1 MKGAIFKANNKYG
14 DIFQFSTTGTSVYV
28 NTSFSDNPP
37 ATSDR
42 VLVGIS
48 GVTTSFSGG
57 NTYFYTGLT
66 SGVTKT
72 VQIKTNRIG
81 ELGRAVFYNG
91 SNNTGGRIT
100 NTLDFSRWKKMEST
114 FNVQQSPSLSG
125 ITMPNPWAGTGST
138 SYQMSGDIFIV
149 STGIQNLNLSQFI
162 RYRDLDIINNPSLTG
177 ITFPNSVSLGRY
189 HNIYQNNLQGNL
201 NLSTLTGLQTRYSF
215 LFYTNVGLTGVTFP
229 NVSHRNTGLA
239 TSPVVYGFNCNI
251 QGNLNLTPLT
261 GFPTYVSFTNNSIT
275 GITFPSFATM
285 SSAPN
290 TIVLSGCGL
299 FDFSSNNITGNLD
312 LTMFRKFYNIFRLD
326 INPNLTGV
334 TFSCTGTT
342 NFNEFRINSCNLTGN
357 LNLSTLSG
365 RLGGIFTVRNNPLLT
380 GITFSSSNFMVTTGS
395 PPPGFFVD
403 NCNLTGTLD
412 MSNIT
417 GLNTDFR
424 AYNNLNLTQ
433 ILHGS
438 SSSTFVRFLVYSCNL
453 TGTYDLSMLSG
464 LSGSIQIYFN
474 PLLTNVVFPPSVQQ
488 FNNVG
493 TNPND
498 SAFTLGNND
507 LGYVDFRP
515 LSGATLVNNSR
526 IRLNDNTMTAAEVN
540 HILVDFVTIATSN
553 PSGWDYVVLNI
564 AGTNADPDSSSG
576 GYDGLAAI
584 TTLTGATYNW
594 SITY

>member
-1 MKGAIFKANNKYG
+1 MKGAIFNANNKYG

-48 GVTTSFSGG
+48 GITTSFSGG
-57 NTYFYTGLT
+57 NSYLYTGLT

-91 SNNTGGRIT
+91 SNDTGGRIT
-100 NTLDFSRWKKMEST
+100 NTLDFSKWKKMEDI
-114 FNVQQSPSLSG
+114 FNVQQSPSLNG

-149 STGIQNLNLSQFI
+149 NTGIQNLNLSQFI
-162 RYRDLDIINNPSLTG
+162 RYRDLDINNNPSLTG
-177 ITFPNSVSLGRY
+177 ITFPNSVSLGRF
-189 HNIYQNNLQGNL
+189 HNIHSNNLQGHL

-215 LFYTNVGLTGVTFP
+215 IFYSNPGITGVTFP
-229 NVSHRNTGLA
+229 NVSHRNTGSIS
-239 TSPVVYGFNCNI
+239 SPAVLGSSCDI
-251 QGNLNLTPLT
+251 QGNLDLTPLT
-261 GFPTYVSFTNNSIT
+261 GFPANIAFGNNSIT

-290 TIVLSGCGL
+290 TIVLSGCSL
-299 FDFSSNNITGNLD
+299 FDFGLNNITGNLD
-312 LTMFRKFYNIFRLD
+312 LSMFKKLYNIFRLD
-326 INPNLTGV
+326 FNPNLTGV
-334 TFSCTGTT
+334 TFSCTGTN
-342 NFNEFRINSCNLTGN
+342 NFNEFRIDSSNLTGN
-357 LNLSTLSG
+357 LDLSSLIG
-365 RLGGIFTVRNNPLLT
+365 RLGGTFLLDNNPLLT
-380 GITFSSSNFMVTTGS
+380 GITFSSSNNMIVSGTS
-395 PPPGFFVD
+395 PRFYI
-403 NCNLTGTLD
+403 NSCNLTGTLN

-417 GLNTDFR
+417 GLNTEFR
-424 AYNNLNLTQ
+424 VYGNPNLTQ
-433 ILHGS
+433 ILHGP
-438 SSSTFVRFLVYSCNL
+438 SSSTFVRFLAYSCNL
-453 TGTYDLSMLSG
+453 TGTYNLSMLSG

-493 TNPND
+493 TNAND
-498 SAFTLGNND
+498 SAFTLGSNNLD
-507 LGYVDFRP
+507 YVDFKP
-515 LSGATLVNNSR
+515 LSGATLFNGSR
-526 IRLNDNTMTAAEVN
+526 IRLLNNNMSAADVN

-553 PSGWDYVVLNI
+553 PSGWDYVVLDI
-564 AGTNADPDSSSG
+564 GGTNVNPDSSSG
-576 GYDGLAAI
+576 GYNGLAAI
-584 TTLTGATYNW
+584 ATLTGVTYNW